1 MSEQK
6 WALAP
11 EHDVDPRLLGER
23 ERKSRAVPFS
33 DRGAG
38 INKATSRTN
47 QARETCRWRVLR
59 GLDPASLKLFI
70 AVIEEG
76 TIAAAA
82 AREYVVATSVSK
94 RISKLEATLQTQL
107 VSRTNRGLTPT
118 AAGIALLNLGR
129 RVLLDLEEIYSQ
141 MDHYSS
147 GTQGHVRMCANIA
160 AITQFLPAELK
171 CFLTEHPRVQ
181 IHLEEKISMGVAKAV
196 AENAAHIGIFT
207 MDTPHGHSL
216 ETFPYR
222 SDRVVVVTPIEH
234 PLAGK
239 RAVSFEETLDFEY
252 VGLNSGSAIS
262 LQLLKAA
269 MRAPQD
275 HQAACS
281 SHCLRCPMPHGRGW
295 TRDRGSADRR
305 SQTLRR
311 HPSPPRHYA

>member
-11 EHDVDPRLLGER
+11 EHDVDPRLLGES
-23 ERKSRAVPFS
+23 ERRSRAVPFS

-47 QARETCRWRVLR
+47 QARETCRWRVLP
-59 GLDPASLKLFI
+59 GLDPASLPLFI

-107 VSRTNRGLTPT
+107 VSRTNRGLIPT

-141 MDHYSS
+141 MDRYSS
-147 GTQGHVRMCANIA
+147 GTQGHVRICANIA

-171 CFLTEHPRVQ
+171 CFLPEHPQ
-181 IHLEEKISMGVAKAV
+181 GQSTGGKISMGVAKAV
-196 AENAAHIGIFT
+196 AEIAAHIGIFT
-207 MDTPHGHSL
+207 MGTPHGHSL

-252 VGLNSGSAIS
+252 VGLNSGS
-262 LQLLKAA
+262 
-269 MRAPQD
+269 R
-275 HQAACS
+275 
-281 SHCLRCPMPHGRGW
+281 
-295 TRDRGSADRR
+295 
-305 SQTLRR
+305 
-311 HPSPPRHYA
+311 